1 MAKFLGI
8 DMSALAEA
16 EHSAGLAGRTEH
28 LPGRQ
33 LTVLIAGEVQGVLCA
48 DVLASVCPG
57 LDLVEESRGGSLQ

>member
-1 MAKFLGI
+1 MCERFYLSSPNIG
-8 DMSALAEA
+8 SPQT
-16 EHSAGLAGRTEH
+16 S
-28 LPGRQ
+28 